1 MTPKGFCK
9 KYQTNGFVSP
19 ILANPTTL
27 SLSMDHICIFIFQSA
42 WTFLGH
48 FIYSLK
54 SGSYFSL
61 CLIFLPKNTHKK
73 NVFSVKRSRR
83 KKDNH
88 AAFHISY
95 KNISKKAVDLSL
107 YITSLFGN
115 VSKGAINIL
124 LSSAQAPAEPSW
136 AEFALFLQSPT
147 THPPPPTRESL
158 FSSSSYLS

>member
-19 ILANPTTL
+19 ILAIPTTL

-61 CLIFLPKNTHKK
+61 CLIFLPKNTHNK
-73 NVFSVKRSRR
+73 NVFFVKWSRR
-83 KKDNH
+83 KNQ

-95 KNISKKAVDLSL
+95 KNISKKQLTYPYILHPFLAKMLQFIHDLA
-107 YITSLFGN
+107 YFYDHHWPFQ
-115 VSKGAINIL
+115 K
-124 LSSAQAPAEPSW
+124 P
-136 AEFALFLQSPT
+136 FLFLE
-147 THPPPPTRESL
+147 REHQEL
-158 FSSSSYLS
+158 TNCDMPCHLSVF

>member
-61 CLIFLPKNTHKK
+61 CLIFLPKNTHNK
-73 NVFSVKRSRR
+73 NVFSVNRSRR

-107 YITSLFGN
+107 YITSLFGKN
-115 VSKGAINIL
+115 APVYSWPGLLLWPPLAISKAFFVL
-124 LSSAQAPAEPSW
+124 RERTSRTYKLWYALSS
-136 AEFALFLQSPT
+136 FCFL
-147 THPPPPTRESL
+147 RKR
-158 FSSSSYLS
+158 